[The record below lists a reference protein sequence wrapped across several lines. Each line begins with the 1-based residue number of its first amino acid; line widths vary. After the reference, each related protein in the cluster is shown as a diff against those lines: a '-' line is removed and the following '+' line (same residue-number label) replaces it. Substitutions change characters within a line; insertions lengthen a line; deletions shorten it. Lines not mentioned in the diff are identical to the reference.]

1 MKNKRPFIIAVST
14 AAVVFAV
21 IASVFALNTDFAKS
35 DTPAQGE
42 VGTDGGDREITALA
56 NSAEI
61 IEAAGD
67 NKWVKCANE
76 GAAATREYNADG
88 ETISLSYSETLGKA
102 DGSRKLLYLDGE
114 NNEYY
119 FDADGKFIGM
129 NMNIANYSA
138 AMLEARE
145 KGTVQRI
152 TEPEAI
158 AIAEQTMKENFGSR
172 IDGFELEETI
182 SDDSD
187 GSYTVFL
194 AQKLGDGKFVT
205 GSRCYATILADGTVY
220 SCKMREDDFE
230 DFDENRLK
238 GISKEEIEKDLEQ
251 KTKELYGES
260 LESFEIDGYDLVK
273 IDGKYYIRVC
283 VLSELYFDGDR
294 SSETYC
300 DGGQMYLY
308 EIPVA

>member
-1 MKNKRPFIIAVST
+1 MKNKKPFIIAVST

-21 IASVFALNTDFAKS
+21 TASAFALNMDFARS
-35 DTPAQGE
+35 DTPAHGE
-42 VGTDGGDREITALA
+42 IGTDGGDREITALA

-67 NKWVKCANE
+67 NEWVKCADDA
-76 GAAATREYNADG
+76 AAATLEYNAGG
-88 ETISLSYSETLGKA
+88 EALSLTYSETMTKS
-102 DGSRKLLYLDGE
+102 DGTRKLLYLDGE
-114 NNEYY
+114 DNEYY
-119 FDADGKFIGM
+119 FNAEGEFVGM

-138 AMLEARE
+138 ATLEARE

-158 AIAEQTMKENFGSR
+158 AIAEETMKENFGSR

-194 AQKLGDGKFVT
+194 VQRLGEGKFIN
-205 GSRCYATILADGTVY
+205 GLRCHATVLADGTVY
-220 SCKMREDDFE
+220 SCKMNDNAIDG
-230 DFDENRLK
+230 FDESRLN
-238 GISKEEIEKDLEQ
+238 GFSREEITRDVGQ
-251 KTKELYGES
+251 RTKELYGES
-260 LESFEIDGYDLVK
+260 LESFEVDGFDLVNIDGT
-273 IDGKYYIRVC
+273 YYIRVG
-283 VLSELYFDGDR
+283 VMSEIYFNGDGTG
-294 SSETYC
+294 ETYC

-308 EIPVA
+308 EIPAA